1 MKKLRIGII
10 GTCRRG
16 SLGDRY
22 LTTEDKVEIVAGAD
36 ISTHQLD
43 RFKSRIQ
50 EKLKN
55 TPN

>member
-1 MKKLRIGII
+1 MKKLRKGII

-22 LTTEDKVEIVAGAD
+22 LTPEDNVEIIAGAD

-43 RFKSRIQ
+43 RFKARIQ
-50 EKLKN
+50 
-55 TPN
+55 